1 MPVPSA
7 FHDVVLAD
15 PCAPSV
21 IRRRLNAWLSAL
33 SWPVDAAQDV
43 ILAVNEAVS
52 NAAEHAYPPSRPG
65 TIEVSVTAAAD
76 LADGCQVLTVTVSD
90 QGIWRPVPEQHEYR
104 RRGIPLMRALSALLH
119 IATDANGTRVTMTTH
134 PALQPAPALAK
145 VWTHGTQ

>member
-1 MPVPSA
+1 MPVSSA

-15 PCAPSV
+15 PCAPSL

-43 ILAVNEAVS
+43 ILAVSEAVS

-65 TIEVSVTAAAD
+65 TIEVSVASAAD

-90 QGIWRPVPEQHEYR
+90 HGTWRPVPEHREYR
-104 RRGIPLMRALSALLH
+104 RRGIPLMRAMSALLH
-119 IATDANGTRVTMTTH
+119 VATDATGTRVTMTTR
-134 PALQPAPALAK
+134 PALQPTPARAAPAR
-145 VWTHGTQ
+145 V